1 MTNQDYS
8 YPLYAKILHL
18 GMAGFGIAAFLTAE
32 FAEDRVGSGGY
43 LLHAY
48 LGLCLA
54 VFVLLRLLRGF
65 IGPGPL
71 RFAAWS
77 PFSRRQWNIALQD
90 IRDLLRLRT
99 PKRGMHEGLAGL
111 TQAIGI
117 ALFGWMGATGTGL
130 FLLRGG
136 PESDVFE
143 IIEEVHEI
151 GEALIPLYLALHIG
165 SVLIHSL
172 VGNPIWQRMWT
183 LRDRD
188 HLNQANE

>member
-48 LGLCLA
+48 LGLSLA